1 MLSSSKSDVGRREL
15 SSRQVEMKTGEII
28 AVFVVAT
35 VIATVGYTLLRK
47 RETFLVYDE
56 QGNLV
61 ESQQA

>member
-1 MLSSSKSDVGRREL
+1 
-15 SSRQVEMKTGEII
+15 MKTGEII

-35 VIATVGYTLLRK
+35 AIATVGYTLLRK

-56 QGNLV
+56 KGNLV